1 MAKKTEQSATTWVG
15 KMKEWGGGDFTFL
28 GSDGEALTFIVC
40 GLPVLMKSIYKG
52 KEQERIGCPVITENG
67 YQLFVCGKRVGRKLS
82 KFEKSFETNALM
94 IVRHGVEGDSN
105 AKYDVKVL
113 PEKETFDVLC
123 AIRDAD
129 FDEEMIPESIKA
141 AEEVMQG

>member
-1 MAKKTEQSATTWVG
+1 MAKKTDQPATTWAG

-28 GSDGEALTFIVC
+28 SSDGEALTFIVC

-82 KFEKSFETNALM
+82 KFEKHFDKAAIM
-94 IVRHGVEGDSN
+94 IVRRGVEGDQN

-113 PEKETFDVLC
+113 PETETFDALC
-123 AIRDAD
+123 VIRDTD
-129 FDEEMIPESIKA
+129 FVPEMIPESIKA

>member
-1 MAKKTEQSATTWVG
+1 MAKKTDEPATTWAG

-28 GSDGEALTFIVC
+28 GSDGEAIIFIVC
-40 GLPVLMKSIYKG
+40 GLPQLMKSIYKG
-52 KEQERIGCPVITENG
+52 QEQERIGCPVITENG

-82 KFEKSFETNALM
+82 KFEGVFNHRAIM

-105 AKYDVKVL
+105 AKYEVKVL
-113 PEKETFDVLC
+113 PEKETFDALC

-129 FDEEMIPESIKA
+129 FEESMIEESIA
-141 AEEVMQG
+141 AAWEVMNK

>member
-1 MAKKTEQSATTWVG
+1 MSKKKDEPATTWAG

-28 GSDGEALTFIVC
+28 GSDGEALIFIVA
-40 GLPVLMKSIYKG
+40 GLPVLMASNYKG
-52 KEQERIGCPVITENG
+52 KDQERIGCPVITENG

-82 KFEKSFETNALM
+82 KFESSFETNAIM
-94 IVRHGVEGDSN
+94 VVRHGVEGDSN

-113 PEKETFDVLC
+113 PEKETFDALC

-129 FDEEMIPESIKA
+129 FEVEMIAESVKA
-141 AEEVMQG
+141 ALEVMNK